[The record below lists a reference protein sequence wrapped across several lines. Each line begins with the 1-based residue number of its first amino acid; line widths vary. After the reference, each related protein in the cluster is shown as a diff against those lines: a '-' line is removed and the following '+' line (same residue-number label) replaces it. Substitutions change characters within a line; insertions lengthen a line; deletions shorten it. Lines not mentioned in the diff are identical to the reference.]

1 MATQLGYG
9 VNDVVGVPGQF
20 FSGAV
25 GVQTSSSY
33 QMTGTKLIL
42 LPAAAV
48 TGVTITLPQNAPDGA
63 TVEISNVGA
72 AASTVTATFSA
83 ATSYAPQGAA
93 ANAGTTVS
101 DTLSVLGLTA
111 PTVITPAASASAGSA
126 SNTIKFYYTL
136 NGYTVPS
143 TGVVLNART
152 WFRVQ

>member
-9 VNDVVGVPGQF
+9 PGDVVGIPGQF

-25 GVQTSSSY
+25 GVFTGAAY
-33 QMTGTKLIL
+33 QMTATKLIL

-72 AASTVTATFSA
+72 AASTVTATFAA
-83 ATSYAPQGAA
+83 ATSYAPQGVAV
-93 ANAGTTVS
+93 NQSVLVS
-101 DTLSVLGLTA
+101 DLISNLGLTA
-111 PTVITPAASASAGSA
+111 PTVITPAALATAGTA
-126 SNTIKFYYTL
+126 SNTIKYYYTL